1 MRSRSS
7 RRVAAYALVQRS
19 DARTQ
24 TRHARGGSSPARRRQ
39 TSRPTR
45 SSASRLAL
53 RAAML
58 APGRETADVLRA
70 SLGAMRETAALRLG
84 GNIRT
89 AAFAPRGERLLVAA
103 AATDGSGSTTGRG
116 GRLRCCRA
124 STALTQAAWSPDGR
138 LFATGEFG
146 GDVSVWRLG
155 TDRPV
160 RTIHT
165 PSPVNALSFDRTT
178 LLVASGTHVRL
189 VDLATGRVKTIGF
202 QGAVVTAVLD
212 PKGRVFAVATRS
224 GKSTTASILDADTGR
239 VVAHLREARGGIRS
253 FAFSPDG
260 RLLASGSYDR
270 TARIWEA
277 HTGRLVHVLRHHGYV
292 LAEQFSPD
300 GRLLVTSSQDGAA
313 YVWDVSSGQ
322 RELLLVGSAGA
333 TNEAAFSPDGS
344 EIATASADRLG
355 RIYYSQD
362 GRLLAPLA
370 GHRSAVTNVGFDPSG
385 TKVVTGST
393 DGSARI
399 WDALPQGA
407 LVPISRNRQPV
418 DALFVGADPVS
429 VSGRRAQI
437 LSTSGEVLSSVTMRA
452 PIVAAA
458 ANDHLVAVA
467 DAHGNVKT
475 FEPSGRH
482 TSFSN
487 GSRITALAFA
497 SRRTLL
503 EGAADGRVYRERAST
518 RRPYVDAGGRVL
530 GISAARGRFLVRLAD
545 SLRVYADDGN
555 PLSTIR
561 TQALH
566 ATLSPDG
573 STIATTKGNAVRLW
587 NASTGK
593 LLYTLTRDRSPVNDA
608 EFSPNGHELVT
619 VGDDHKGRIWSVASG
634 RLLYDLVGHN
644 FPVYSGSYSSDGHW
658 IVTGSQFTAGLWNA
672 ATGQLV
678 FLLGRD
684 AKRLTGA
691 SFSPAGNWILTGSE
705 DGTARVYH
713 CAICEPLSGLEATAR
728 ARIRALR

>member
-1 MRSRSS
+1 
-7 RRVAAYALVQRS
+7 
-19 DARTQ
+19 
-24 TRHARGGSSPARRRQ
+24 
-39 TSRPTR
+39 
-45 SSASRLAL
+45 
-53 RAAML
+53 
-58 APGRETADVLRA
+58 
-70 SLGAMRETAALRLG
+70 
-84 GNIRT
+84 
-89 AAFAPRGERLLVAA
+89 
-103 AATDGSGSTTGRG
+103 
-116 GRLRCCRA
+116 
-124 STALTQAAWSPDGR
+124 
-138 LFATGEFG
+138 
-146 GDVSVWRLG
+146 
-155 TDRPV
+155 
-160 RTIHT
+160 
-165 PSPVNALSFDRTT
+165 
-178 LLVASGTHVRL
+178 
-189 VDLATGRVKTIGF
+189 
-202 QGAVVTAVLD
+202 
-212 PKGRVFAVATRS
+212 
-224 GKSTTASILDADTGR
+224 
-239 VVAHLREARGGIRS
+239 LREARGGIRS

-270 TARIWEA
+270 TARIWDA
-277 HTGRLVHVLRHHGYV
+277 GTGKLLHVLRHRGYV
-292 LAEQFSPD
+292 LAERFSPD

-313 YVWDVSSGQ
+313 YLWDVSSGQ

-370 GHRSAVTNVGFDPSG
+370 GHRDAVTSVGFDPSG
-385 TKVVTGST
+385 TKVVTGSK

-418 DALFVGADPVS
+418 DAFFVGADPVS
-429 VSGRRAQI
+429 VSGRRAEI
-437 LSTSGEVLSSVTMRA
+437 HSTSGEVLSSVTMRA

-458 ANDHLVAVA
+458 ANDHLVAVV

-482 TSFSN
+482 TSSSS

-503 EGAADGRVYRERAST
+503 EGGADGRIYRERASAT
-518 RRPYVDAGGRVL
+518 SPWVDAGGRVL

-545 SLRVYADDGN
+545 SVRVYADDGN
-555 PLSTIR
+555 PLSTIS
-561 TQALH
+561 TQALG

-573 STIATTKGNAVRLW
+573 STIATTKGRVAQLW
-587 NASTGK
+587 DASTGK
-593 LLYTLTRDRSPVNDA
+593 LLHRLTGHRSINDA

-619 VGDDHKGRIWSVASG
+619 VSDDHTGRIWSVASG
-634 RLLYDLVGHN
+634 RLLHVLVGHN

-684 AKRLTGA
+684 TKPLTGA
-691 SFSPAGNWILTGSE
+691 SFSPTGNWILTGSE

-713 CAICEPLSGLEATAR
+713 CAICAPLSGLEATAK